1 MVDALNLPKQPK
13 RMSKTDLEWW
23 ILFGIAVAGKGAK
36 QTQEKMRVFLS
47 DIPNPRI
54 SGSTT
59 SDTVMAEFRKT
70 ATPFE
75 RVRYLISEGKLL
87 SQMRKHKLG
96 KYKLFNKA
104 FRSAIKLDLDT
115 ITVEAL
121 EQIPGI
127 GPKTARMVAM
137 YGFPDTCGDVAV
149 LDTHILKWLRLKGYN
164 APKSTPQAGKKYLTL
179 EQAFIAEAKK
189 EGKTP
194 AELDTEIWQ
203 AYAIKP
209 GFTDSYEQS
218 A

>member
-13 RMSKTDLEWW
+13 RMSRNDLEWW

-36 QTQEKMRVFLS
+36 QTQEKLRTFL
-47 DIPNPRI
+47 DDMPHPRI
-54 SGSTT
+54 SGQ
-59 SDTVMAEFRKT
+59 VVGW
-70 ATPFE
+70 TPPESPFS

-104 FRSAIKLDLDT
+104 FRAAINIDLRC
-115 ITVEAL
+115 ITVLTL
-121 EQIPGI
+121 EEVPGI
-127 GPKTARMVAM
+127 GPKTARMIAM
-137 YGFPDTCGDVAV
+137 YGFPDTAGEVAV
-149 LDTHILKWLRLKGYN
+149 LDTHILKWLKLRGYD
-164 APKSTPQAGKKYLTL
+164 APKSTPPAGKRYHAL
-179 EQAFIAEAKK
+179 ERAFIVEAKK
-189 EGKTP
+189 AGKSP

-218 A
+218 V